1 MRHCILSDASVPN
14 LRPEESYLYDPY
26 PPKAADQIVSYTPV
40 IPAED
45 TTLRGFNSIAESF
58 LQSLVPGFED
68 MPRGEDGNPN
78 THVSDLFDT
87 IYQAWLNTRIKKWS
101 LKT

>member
-1 MRHCILSDASVPN
+1 MRHCILSDVSVSN
-14 LRPEESYLYDPY
+14 LRPEESYLFDPY
-26 PPKAADQIVSYTPV
+26 PPKTADQVLSYTPV

-78 THVSDLFDT
+78 THVSYLFDT
-87 IYQAWLNTRIKKWS
+87 NYQARFNTTFKKWT
-101 LKT
+101 LGA